1 MLLEPLVRDKKED
14 TPLTILDAQQGIFE
28 LSGRSLPEDATT
40 FYDPIVAWLANYAT
54 SPNPNSE
61 FVFKFEYYN
70 TATSRTLIRLFDE
83 IAKVPNATVVWYYDP
98 ADAEEEGE
106 IDEVAQDLSA
116 LSGIPFDFRSIES

>member
-1 MLLEPLVRDKKED
+1 MPLDALIRDKKDD

-28 LSGRSLPEDATT
+28 FTGRSLPEDATS
-40 FYDPIVAWLANYAT
+40 FYDPIVTWLAEYA
-54 SPNPNSE
+54 SEPNPHSE
-61 FVFKFEYYN
+61 FIFRFEYYN

-83 IAKVPNATVVWYYDP
+83 IAKVPNASVVWYYDP

-116 LSGIPFDFRSIES
+116 LSGIPFDFRAVE